1 MQCPSTALPTR
12 DLAKSG
18 TDPAQATLVEIFADA
33 VVDGAATGFAL
44 GHLKPSGKPL
54 LWIQDRLTRRE
65 AGRPC
70 LAGLPAGLDIIHVD
84 VRKATDVLWSM
95 EEGLRCADLCGVLG
109 EIWGDPPKLDFTATK
124 RLALRA
130 EANAVPAWLMRRAGH
145 PNLSAARERWH
156 LKSLPSLR
164 QRHDSRAP
172 GQALWQADLFRSRWR
187 MPGQWVVHHDVA
199 TGLQFQHPSSTQA
212 AAQQVRQA

>member
-1 MQCPSTALPTR
+1 VQCPSTALPTR

-95 EEGLRCADLCGVLG
+95 EEGLRCADL
-109 EIWGDPPKLDFTATK
+109 W
-124 RLALRA
+124 
-130 EANAVPAWLMRRAGH
+130 
-145 PNLSAARERWH
+145 
-156 LKSLPSLR
+156 

>member
-1 MQCPSTALPTR
+1 MQCPSTRP
-12 DLAKSG
+12 LAKSN
-18 TDPAQATLVEIFADA
+18 TDPDQPTLVEIFADA

-44 GHLKPSGKPL
+44 AHLKPGPKPL

-65 AGRPC
+65 AGRPYP
-70 LAGLPAGLDIIHVD
+70 AGLPAGLDIIHVD
-84 VRKATDVLWSM
+84 VSKATDVLWSM

-109 EIWGDPPKLDFTATK
+109 EVWGDPPALDFTATK

-130 EANAVPAWLMRRAGH
+130 ETNAVPAWLMRRAAH

-164 QRHDSRAP
+164 QRYDARAP
-172 GQALWQADLFRSRWR
+172 GHPIWQADLFRARWR
-187 MPGQWVVHHDVA
+187 TPGQWVAHHETT
-199 TGLQFQHPSSTQA
+199 TGLHFAHPSATQTTTA
-212 AAQQVRQA
+212 VAQQA